1 MKLAFDTDGSCA
13 KRIEIEIE
21 EGRIVSTKFI
31 GGTPGNALVLA
42 ALSNG
47 TEVAEAIKCLQS
59 FSCNG
64 DTSCPGRLARAL
76 EEAVGR

>member
-21 EGRIVSTKFI
+21 EGKIVSTEFI
-31 GGTPGNALVLA
+31 GGAPGNPQVLE
-42 ALSNG
+42 ALSSG
-47 TEVAEAIKCLQS
+47 MEVAEAIKCLQS
-59 FSCNG
+59 FACNG

-76 EEAVGR
+76 EEAVGG